1 MLERRLRDF
10 AVLTA
15 QYLWF
20 LYERITGL
28 ESRPYGPIYA
38 IWAEEA
44 SKIDRNSDGYEWSFG
59 NGDNCPSGEGIVIP
73 FRSRVVALCLQIAD
87 GEAEV
92 ELRRNGES
100 AVHDVRASGSKAV
113 QVDYHQGGQVFE
125 QGDVVNFRT
134 VFANG
139 NKGGGRVVV
148 YLACIDESLRGLL

>member
-1 MLERRLRDF
+1 MN
-10 AVLTA
+10 
-15 QYLWF
+15 
-20 LYERITGL
+20 ERILAFVTYCAEVILYLYGRIVAL
-28 ESRPYGPIYA
+28 EARPYGPIYA

-92 ELRRNGES
+92 ELRRNAES
-100 AVHDVRASGSKAV
+100 AVHDVRASGNKAV
-113 QVDYHQGGQVFE
+113 QVDYHNQGQIYE
-125 QGDVVNFRT
+125 QGDVLNFRT
-134 VFANG
+134 TDANK

-148 YLACIDESLRGLL
+148 YLACIDESLRALL